1 MYKELGLQL
10 YSVRNHM
17 ETEEGVKETF
27 RRLAEIGYTEAQT
40 AGAFPIPVEKFAEY
54 AKEAGIK
61 IVGTHY
67 GFPADVDDIEE
78 YVNVH
83 RILGTT
89 NAGVGGGAYG
99 KTKAEVMAYVEQVNR
114 LAENLSKYGMKFTYH
129 HHSHEFAKVPGGDRV
144 IDYMVDGFDKKNVS
158 FVLDTYWLQN
168 AGANVCGWIE
178 MLAGRVDILH
188 LKDRAVKF
196 GTNEGFITEVGSGN
210 IDFAA
215 VLKSAEATGVKH
227 LCVEQ
232 DTWPLGFDSIDC
244 VKKSYDYFKVNLCK

>member
-1 MYKELGLQL
+1 M

-40 AGAFPIPVEKFAEY
+40 AGAFPIPVEKFAQY
-54 AKEAGIK
+54 AKEAGIA

-67 GFPADVDDIEE
+67 GFPADIDNIEE
-78 YVNVH
+78 YVNIH
-83 RILGTT
+83 KILGTT

-99 KTKAEVMAYVEQVNR
+99 KTKQEVIDYVEKVNR

-144 IDYMVDGFDKKNVS
+144 IDYMVDGFDKNNVS

-168 AGANVCGWIE
+168 AGASVNGWIE
-178 MLAGRVDILH
+178 KLAGRVDILH
-188 LKDRAVKF
+188 IKDRAVKF
-196 GTNEGFITEVGSGN
+196 GTNEGYITEIGSGN
-210 IDFAA
+210 IDFVSA
-215 VLKSAEATGVKH
+215 LKVAEDTGVKH
-227 LCVEQ
+227 ICVEQ

-244 VKKSYDYFKVNLCK
+244 VKKSYDYFKANLSK